1 MPEPF
6 RSTPVFDQ
14 NTIPA
19 RLRGNHRTKVGVWG
33 VIRVLEGSLNLTYV
47 EPHSQILLTQE
58 VVGVVKPDQ
67 PHFVTPLGNVRMQVD
82 FYHEP
87 PKL

>member
-1 MPEPF
+1 MDKRRALNFLCTTLRPVRHRTNGAHRNLQADKRMPEPF

-33 VIRVLEGSLNLTYV
+33 VIRVLEGS
-47 EPHSQILLTQE
+47 
-58 VVGVVKPDQ
+58 
-67 PHFVTPLGNVRMQVD
+67 
-82 FYHEP
+82 
-87 PKL
+87 